1 MKIFVDSY
9 DPSVKK
15 FTCSSGVQ
23 IDLHGEC
30 PTMDYK
36 DHRSISLLDDIKM
49 YITKR

>member
-1 MKIFVDSY
+1 MKKFVDSY

-15 FTCSSGVQ
+15 FLCSTVEQ

-36 DHRSISLLDDIKM
+36 DHWSVSLLDDTKM